1 MANGV
6 NGVLCKL
13 YKGSYSSKVEI
24 VGQGDA
30 TITHGGAPIEIT
42 NKSTGLFRTNL
53 SNSTSTKSLDIAL
66 DFHFSDDATIAELT
80 AAAFAGTDET
90 YTFDLINY
98 YVEGT
103 FTPVLN
109 TTTAAKDT
117 AVTQSFTFMSNG
129 EWTEVT
135 P

>member
-1 MANGV
+1 MANGF
-6 NGVLCKL
+6 NGGLCKL

-30 TITHGGAPIEIT
+30 TLTHGGAPIEIN
-42 NKSTGLFRTNL
+42 NKSTGGHRVNL
-53 SNSTSTKSLDIAL
+53 SNSISTKSIDIAL
-66 DFHFSDDATIAELT
+66 DFHFSDDATMAELR
-80 AAAFAGTDET
+80 AAAAAGTDET
-90 YTFDLINY
+90 YTFDLIDY
-98 YVEGT
+98 YIEGA
-103 FTPVLN
+103 FTPVIN
-109 TTTAAKDT
+109 TTAAAKDT